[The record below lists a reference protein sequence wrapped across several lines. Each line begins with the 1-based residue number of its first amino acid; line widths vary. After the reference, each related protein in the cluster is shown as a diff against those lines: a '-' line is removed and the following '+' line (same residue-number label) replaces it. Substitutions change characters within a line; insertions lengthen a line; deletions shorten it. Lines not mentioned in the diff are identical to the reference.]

1 MKKQAG
7 LNVQKENI
15 QSKHGLVCVRSSRQ
29 KKKTNLRESQMTIWT
44 VLDFSCLE
52 LNEKIDTLLW
62 KEALMTHPT
71 GDPVVYVIM
80 WAPWSR
86 FPPVCS
92 TKWDLLCRGVLWEL
106 VKAMCVQH
114 WLKFSTERKKKQNLL
129 VKWFRAGMS
138 NSFSIV
144 GHIQRNIFLS
154 VWRSLTTH
162 LKSKS
167 VFPHDKVF
175 LL

>member
-1 MKKQAG
+1 MLCVVCCVHKGSRVDSVCDTDSCCCRASYEEAG
-7 LNVQKENI
+7 RFKCAEREHSVETWL
-15 QSKHGLVCVRSSRQ
+15 SVCVRSSRQ

-62 KEALMTHPT
+62 REALMTRPT

-106 VKAMCVQH
+106 VKEMCVQH
-114 WLKFSTERKKKQNLL
+114 WLKFSTERK
-129 VKWFRAGMS
+129 
-138 NSFSIV
+138 
-144 GHIQRNIFLS
+144 
-154 VWRSLTTH
+154 
-162 LKSKS
+162 
-167 VFPHDKVF
+167 
-175 LL
+175 